1 MLKTVRKLGY
11 KVTLYTIFIHAYC
24 MYNPQYIR
32 CVYQYIYYSKVF
44 INKCFNNDVCR
55 YSEDLKVAHS
65 QQLEEMQRRHA
76 SELREQRE
84 RMELEKQA
92 WEENILKRQDTT
104 MMTREREMREQ
115 LRQERDKVKT
125 TLS

>member
-1 MLKTVRKLGY
+1 M
-11 KVTLYTIFIHAYC
+11 
-24 MYNPQYIR
+24 
-32 CVYQYIYYSKVF
+32 
-44 INKCFNNDVCR
+44 
-55 YSEDLKVAHS
+55 KVAHS
-65 QQLEEMQRRHA
+65 QQLEAMQRRHS

-84 RMELEKQA
+84 RLELEKQA

-125 TLS
+125 SI

>member
-1 MLKTVRKLGY
+1 M
-11 KVTLYTIFIHAYC
+11 
-24 MYNPQYIR
+24 
-32 CVYQYIYYSKVF
+32 
-44 INKCFNNDVCR
+44 
-55 YSEDLKVAHS
+55 KVAHS
-65 QQLEEMQRRHA
+65 QQLEEMQRRHS

-115 LRQERDKVKT
+115 LRQERDKVNTTIKT
-125 TLS
+125 VSFYKYPKF